1 MVRCD
6 DFYRK
11 WLKVGN
17 FCEKNPRTVEQIEV
31 YLDKIVPLLEELSAE
46 SEILNSGNTAIALE
60 LSETASRPLIS
71 EKDPEVRKEAMQ
83 QIVTLAEEK
92 VMDSKKPQVTS
103 REVVEILAEVK
114 GTLAQEPD
122 DKPLACSLGG
132 AQEKEEHP
140 EPESVK
146 PTPDQVEMVQDWEEK
161 RPEGTQTRTS
171 GKRRPGISKI
181 LTDVVDFKVIRNK
194 VMDLP
199 CPWCKKR
206 SILVWQCCG
215 HTVDE
220 SIVVAT
226 QKADA
231 HMDKLDAAL
240 KSHARTYEQY
250 RADVKKK
257 ELEEA
262 AVLKAKQEE
271 QQL

>member
-92 VMDSKKPQVTS
+92 VMDGKKPQVTS
-103 REVVEILAEVK
+103 REVAEILAEVK

-146 PTPDQVEMVQDWEEK
+146 PTPDQVEMVQDWEAK
-161 RPEGTQTRTS
+161 RA
-171 GKRRPGISKI
+171 KDKRPGIHKDF
-181 LTDVVDFKVIRNK
+181 TDVVDYKSIRNMVK
-194 VMDLP
+194 YLP

-206 SILVWQCCG
+206 SFLVWQCCG

-231 HMDKLDAAL
+231 RMDKLDAAL